1 MRIALGTIIILLGA
15 NILVSVLNSDM
26 TKMMKERN
34 EQICKLQGTC

>member
-1 MRIALGTIIILLGA
+1 MRIALAAIIVLLGA
-15 NILVSVLNSDM
+15 NVLVSFLNSDM